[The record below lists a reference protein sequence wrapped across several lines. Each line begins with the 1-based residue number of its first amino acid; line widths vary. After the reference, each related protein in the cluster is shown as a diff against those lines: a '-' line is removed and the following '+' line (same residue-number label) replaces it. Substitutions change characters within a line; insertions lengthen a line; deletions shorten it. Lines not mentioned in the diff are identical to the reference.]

1 MVKVKQFMYLIL
13 TFTGVPYVSQYKMEE
28 KIIRNAITR
37 KFFLIS
43 GCIQNENLGSHP
55 QSPVNLHQPLLLK
68 GTLMK
73 PNMTS
78 KPQQFRRK
86 MFKNSECETLT
97 QRRRRGKAC
106 RYSNDLLGNVTPIK
120 SPEGKHSLGL
130 VQGIASVDVRA
141 NKDASAHRNIYGE
154 SFDIMADKSPTQ
166 NQMLSLDE
174 SILETVDVDSA
185 VKDYLDSQNR
195 NLNLDMEGIEC
206 ENLHSCPE
214 GSDKVVSDE
223 ILKSTQQPGAA
234 SSCNFGT
241 QSTKNLCDMH
251 NPLNRMLYEHIVPSD
266 SEVKDS
272 DVRVKSDVNA
282 DFQSTDVVW
291 ENDALFEDVLD
302 SIQTEDFATPNSPVM
317 NSMPLGEKIKR
328 TLFTNVKKPITP
340 KVKCMQVNDEH
351 VPQNSSLI
359 TCEESTHNF
368 DGAFFGL
375 PMNVKSLIHKFKGI
389 TDLYGKFCVQ
399 LLFIIQGRS
408 TLYDMTVLSLMGP
421 QGNCM

>member
-1 MVKVKQFMYLIL
+1 
-13 TFTGVPYVSQYKMEE
+13 
-28 KIIRNAITR
+28 
-37 KFFLIS
+37 
-43 GCIQNENLGSHP
+43 
-55 QSPVNLHQPLLLK
+55 
-68 GTLMK
+68 
-73 PNMTS
+73 MTS
-78 KPQQFRRK
+78 TPRQFRRK
-86 MFKNSECETLT
+86 MFKNSEYETLT

-130 VQGIASVDVRA
+130 VQGITSGDVRA
-141 NKDASAHRNIYGE
+141 NKDASAHRNICGE

-174 SILETVDVDSA
+174 SILETIDLDSA
-185 VKDYLDSQNR
+185 VKDYWDSQNR

-206 ENLHSCPE
+206 ENLHNCPE
-214 GSDKVVSDE
+214 GSDMVISDE
-223 ILKSTQQPGAA
+223 IMKSTRQPGAA

-241 QSTKNLCDMH
+241 QCMKILCDSH
-251 NPLNRMLYEHIVPSD
+251 CPLNRMIYEHIVPSD

-272 DVRVKSDVNA
+272 DVRVKSDLNA

-291 ENDALFEDVLD
+291 ENDALFEVALS
-302 SIQTEDFATPNSPVM
+302 SIETEDFATPNSPVM
-317 NSMPLGEKIKR
+317 SSMPLGEKIKR
-328 TLFTNVKKPITP
+328 TLITNVKKPITP
-340 KVKCMQVNDEH
+340 KTKCMQVNDEH

-368 DGAFFGL
+368 DGPFFGL

-399 LLFIIQGRS
+399 LLFIIKVRI
-408 TLYDMTVLSLMGP
+408 TLYGMTVISLMGP
-421 QGNCM
+421 QGDCM